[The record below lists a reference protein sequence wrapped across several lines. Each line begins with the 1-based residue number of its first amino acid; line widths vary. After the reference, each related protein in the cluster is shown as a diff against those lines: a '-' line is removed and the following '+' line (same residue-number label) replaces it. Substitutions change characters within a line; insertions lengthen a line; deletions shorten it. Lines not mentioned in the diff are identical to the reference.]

1 MTRSELIELVMQ
13 RTPGLTNVQTAII
26 VGAFFQIITD
36 ALNRGARVEV
46 RGFGNFTL
54 KSRKPRK
61 ARNPKTGEIVDVP
74 AKKVLHFK
82 MGKELKEM
90 INMR

>member
-1 MTRSELIELVMQ
+1 MTRSELRDLVIQ
-13 RTPGLTNVQTAII
+13 RTHGLTGVQTAII
-26 VGAFFQIITD
+26 VEVFFQSITD
-36 ALNRGARVEV
+36 ALSRGDRIEV

-82 MGKELKEM
+82 IGKELKDM
-90 INMR
+90 NNKR